1 VGVDA
6 HVGVFKLVN
15 LHFLTDYVF
24 NRFVAHQFEFRFFR
38 LFVGVAAGGK
48 RGDSRQ
54 KYYVF

>member
-1 VGVDA
+1 MDA
-6 HVGVFKLVN
+6 HVGVFQLVN

-24 NRFVAHQFEFRFFR
+24 NRFIAHQFEFRFFR